1 MTRRPDLLA
10 RLEGA
15 YLTPCRRPGVVSLL
29 PAGHDD
35 RGRHRRQ
42 ASATAPEAPTEN
54 ALAPQP
60 DEAGALDT
68 WYRVEDLW
76 LRLGA
81 RLPLALE
88 ADREQRCLH
97 WLGLRRL
104 VEAGSVS
111 LRGHAASQDTYH
123 WREAGQRRTLVTMMD
138 WEQDDLLLHL
148 MPSRQLRRWAEGDA
162 VADLLRG
169 HLARY
174 AISLQRAEGAPTAWR
189 SAPVPTG

>member
-1 MTRRPDLLA
+1 MNRRPDLLA
-10 RLEGA
+10 RLEAA
-15 YLTPCRRPGVVSLL
+15 YLTPCCHPGVVHRL

-42 ASATAPEAPTEN
+42 ASAAAPEAPTAN
-54 ALAPQP
+54 APAPQP
-60 DEAGALDT
+60 EEAGALDT

-88 ADREQRCLH
+88 VDREQRCLH
-97 WLGLRRL
+97 WLGLRRQ
-104 VEAGSVS
+104 VEPAIAL
-111 LRGHAASQDTYH
+111 LRSHAVNLDTYQWH
-123 WREAGQRRTLVTMMD
+123 EAGQRRSLVTTMD

-148 MPSRQLRRWAEGDA
+148 MPSRQLQRWADGDA

-169 HLARY
+169 HLHRY
-174 AISLQRAEGAPTAWR
+174 AITLQRAEGATAWR

>member
-1 MTRRPDLLA
+1 M
-10 RLEGA
+10 
-15 YLTPCRRPGVVSLL
+15 L
-29 PAGHDD
+29 PAGIDD
-35 RGRHRRQ
+35 RGRDRQQ
-42 ASATAPEAPTEN
+42 ASDTAPEAPTES
-54 ALAPQP
+54 APAPQP

-81 RLPLALE
+81 RLPVALE
-88 ADREQRCLH
+88 ADREQRRLH
-97 WLGLRRL
+97 WLGLGRL
-104 VEAGSVS
+104 VEPATAL
-111 LRGHAASQDTYH
+111 LRGHAASLDTYQ
-123 WREAGQRRTLVTMMD
+123 WREAGQRRSLVTLMD

-148 MPSRQLRRWAEGDA
+148 MPSRQLLRWADGDA

-174 AISLQRAEGAPTAWR
+174 AITLQRAEGAATAWR